1 MMFQEDS
8 TNDRIEE
15 TRELLY
21 KIIKEFPSGVDS
33 TFLEKLYN
41 ERYVKT
47 SIAKSL
53 PRNWLALLRVAEEFH
68 VQDVSTYTLLF
79 LSNGNTAKQRKI
91 YCEPDMTKADSP
103 PSIISETEKIESDKF
118 EIRDENKILA
128 PISNFM
134 ADQFESVPLDNLP
147 TGGPLEI
154 IIISALDPDNIFF
167 RFKKW
172 NVYCEYLS
180 AALSR
185 LPQLTSDDS
194 FLPGQVFGAQ
204 IDGDWCRVKI
214 INKSTANPQYWVVYV
229 VDAGF
234 YYAVHRM
241 ALRPLTEAVTAFK
254 KTFLAQCKLDGI
266 CVRGQNQK
274 EIEANVGKRTTDRDE
289 NGDWHRVQWLP
300 ETQHFVNEALHPKRL
315 NNKQVEL
322 VLTNE
327 WKLHAERMIP
337 VCTGKLLI
345 DSTDF
350 GEQLVSMGLA
360 QRK

>member
-1 MMFQEDS
+1 MFFQEDS

-21 KIIKEFPSGVDS
+21 KIIKEFPSGIAS
-33 TFLEKLYN
+33 TFLEQLYN

-47 SIAKSL
+47 SMANSL
-53 PRNWLALLRVAEEFH
+53 PTNWLALLRVAEEFH
-68 VQDVSTYTLLF
+68 VQDVSTYSLLF
-79 LSNGNTAKQRKI
+79 LSNGNIAKH
-91 YCEPDMTKADSP
+91 CEYEIPKADSSS
-103 PSIISETEKIESDKF
+103 PSMLSETEEVGKSDKF
-118 EIRDENKILA
+118 ERNDENKILA

-134 ADQFESVPLDNLP
+134 SDQFEPVPLDSLP
-147 TGGPLEI
+147 NGGPIEI
-154 IIISALDPDNIFF
+154 TIISALDPGNIFF

-172 NVYCEYLS
+172 NIYCEYLS
-180 AALSR
+180 SALSR
-185 LPQLTSDDS
+185 LPQTTFDDN
-194 FLPGQVFGAQ
+194 FLPGQVFGTQ

-229 VDAGF
+229 LDAGF

-274 EIEANVGKRTTDRDE
+274 EMEVDINKQLTDRDE
-289 NGDWHRVQWLP
+289 NGHWHRVQWLP
-300 ETQHFVNEALHPKRL
+300 ETQHFVNEALQSKRL
-315 NNKQVEL
+315 KGKLVEL
-322 VLTNE
+322 LTND
-327 WKLHAERMIP
+327 WKLHTERTIP